1 MKLSTNQI
9 EQIHEKLGIHPLPD
23 DYAPLAKLREVFGD
37 QTFYLTADGLH
48 IWEYAKVAGTEGQVI
63 IALEVAAW
71 ANEEKSDLS
80 PHMPQL
86 TDVTVKLDDVPAA
99 KSVNG

>member
-23 DYAPLAKLREVFGD
+23 NYAPLAKLREVFGD

-48 IWEYAKVAGTEGQVI
+48 MWGYAEVTGAEGQVI
-63 IALEVAAW
+63 IAMEIASW
-71 ANEEKSDLS
+71 ANGGNTDLS
-80 PHMPQL
+80 PHKPQL

-99 KSVNG
+99 KAVNG